1 MFVFVPWFSFFVGT
15 KSRCQSEAGC
25 TRIFTNDFDLEIV
38 AREALDDA
46 CRFVSCFQADPRSAH
61 KLKSELADWW
71 TEIGQEILWGSLPE
85 EEDEDEEEDLQ
96 ETDDREKQELEQ
108 QIDSAEK
115 IALVEEELLRCED
128 PDFVPA
134 EDEADAASQPSD
146 DEGDGNIEESAKLEL
161 TIMTLKDALKEAG
174 LTKFEPKGGEHER
187 NCLRGCAR

>member
-1 MFVFVPWFSFFVGT
+1 MCLFLCLGFQFFVGT
-15 KSRCQSEAGC
+15 KSRCQPEAGC
-25 TRIFTNDFDLEIV
+25 TSIFTNDFDLEIV
-38 AREALDDA
+38 AREAFDDA
-46 CRFVSCFQADPRSAH
+46 CRFVSCFQADPRPAH

-85 EEDEDEEEDLQ
+85 KEDEDEEADLQ

-128 PDFVPA
+128 LDFVPA

-161 TIMTLKDALKEAG
+161 TIMTLKDVLKEAG
-174 LTKFEPKGGEHER
+174 LTKFEPKGEEI
-187 NCLRGCAR
+187 A

>member
-1 MFVFVPWFSFFVGT
+1 M
-15 KSRCQSEAGC
+15 
-25 TRIFTNDFDLEIV
+25 N
-38 AREALDDA
+38 
-46 CRFVSCFQADPRSAH
+46 
-61 KLKSELADWW
+61 WW

-85 EEDEDEEEDLQ
+85 KEDEDEEADLQ

-128 PDFVPA
+128 LDFVPA

-161 TIMTLKDALKEAG
+161 TIMTLKDVLKEAG
-174 LTKFEPKGGEHER
+174 LTKFEPKGEEI
-187 NCLRGCAR
+187 A